1 MYKALLSG
9 LLAVFVSFG
18 LSACKGEEK
27 IVVATATGFVPF
39 EFKEGLEYKGVDMDI
54 AREIAK
60 RLGKT
65 LEVKDM
71 EFDAVVS
78 AVSSGNADFAAS
90 GLTINAT
97 RLKVVDFAEAYYNAN
112 QVVIIRDDNPL
123 REVGDDAE
131 SLVQAIA
138 NIEGIK
144 IGVQTSTTGAF
155 FVKGDKD
162 WGFKGFANAEMK
174 SFVNASL
181 AVSALVNG
189 QVDIVILDEAPA
201 QLISKANAGTEVLS
215 ASLTGEQ
222 YGIAVK
228 KGNKAL
234 LDSINSALKAMKDDG
249 TLDNIMQ
256 KYFQ

>member
-1 MYKALLSG
+1 MYKVLLSG
-9 LLAVFVSFG
+9 LLAVFVGFG
-18 LSACKGEEK
+18 FGACKGEEK

-39 EFKEGLEYKGVDMDI
+39 EFKEGSEYKGVDMDI

-131 SLVQAIA
+131 SLVQEIA
-138 NIEGIK
+138 KIEGIK

-162 WGFKGFANAEMK
+162 WGFEGFANAEMK
-174 SFVNASL
+174 SFVNTSL

-201 QLISKANAGTEVLS
+201 RLISKANAGTEVLS
-215 ASLTGEQ
+215 ASLTEEQ

-234 LDSINSALKAMKDDG
+234 LDSINGALRAMKEDG

>member
-27 IVVATATGFVPF
+27 LVVATSTGFAPF
-39 EFKEGLEYKGVDMDI
+39 EFKEGSEYKGVDMDI

-97 RLKVVDFAEAYYNAN
+97 RLKVVDFAESYYNAN

-123 REVGDDAE
+123 RKMGDDAE
-131 SLVQAIA
+131 SLVKAIA
-138 NIEGIK
+138 KIEGIK

-162 WGFKGFANAEMK
+162 WGFEGFANAEMK
-174 SFVNASL
+174 SFVNAPL
-181 AVSALVNG
+181 AISALVNG

-201 QLISKANAGTEVLS
+201 RLISKANPGTEVLS
-215 ASLTGEQ
+215 AALTKEQ

-228 KGNKAL
+228 KGDKAL
-234 LDSINSALKAMKDDG
+234 LDSINSALKAMKEDG
-249 TLDNIMQ
+249 TLDKIMQ